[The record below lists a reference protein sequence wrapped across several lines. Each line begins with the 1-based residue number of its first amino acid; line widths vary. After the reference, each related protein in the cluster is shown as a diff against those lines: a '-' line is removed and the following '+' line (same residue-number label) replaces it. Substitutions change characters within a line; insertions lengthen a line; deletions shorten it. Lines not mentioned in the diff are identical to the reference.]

1 LGVSDFLARP
11 ELSIH
16 QTQNGHDV
24 TLYSNVGWGSSQV
37 LLAAAASVF
46 ATPVLSQGSADS
58 ELLLTLPP
66 GGYSAEVGG
75 ADGGTGV
82 ALCAIYELP

>member
-1 LGVSDFLARP
+1 
-11 ELSIH
+11 
-16 QTQNGHDV
+16 V
-24 TLYSNVGWGSSQV
+24 TLYSNIGWSTNTGAAEQQV

-46 ATPVLSQGSADS
+46 ASPTLVAGAADS

-66 GGYSAEVGG
+66 GGYSAEVSG

>member
-1 LGVSDFLARP
+1 LIRSLLDSV
-11 ELSIH
+11 
-16 QTQNGHDV
+16 
-24 TLYSNVGWGSSQV
+24 
-37 LLAAAASVF
+37 LAA
-46 ATPVLSQGSADS
+46 GSADS

-75 ADGGTGV
+75 ADGV